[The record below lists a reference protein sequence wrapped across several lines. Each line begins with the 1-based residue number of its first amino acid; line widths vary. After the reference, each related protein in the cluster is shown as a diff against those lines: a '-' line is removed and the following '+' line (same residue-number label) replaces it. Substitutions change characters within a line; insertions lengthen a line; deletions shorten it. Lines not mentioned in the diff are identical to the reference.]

1 MKKITATV
9 TIADEKFADMCETLA
24 TALGY
29 TEKVRNDQ
37 GEEVDNPQ
45 NREAFVQAKS
55 DEHMRLW
62 MKNTYTAEK
71 DRQLQALKRDEHSID
86 LQ

>member
-1 MKKITATV
+1 MKTLTATV

-29 TEKVRNDQ
+29 PDKVRNEK

-45 NREAFVQAKS
+45 SIEAFVQAKA

-62 MKNTYTAEK
+62 IKNTYTAEK
-71 DRQLQALKRDEHSID
+71 DRQLQAQKRDEHSID